1 MINQL
6 NEIESSKALD
16 ALEQHILAQMN
27 RMDIPSKTNE
37 RLEQLKENQMLL
49 LTTMMHEIRFTR
61 NLVKQIG
68 DTLNE

>member
-1 MINQL
+1 M
-6 NEIESSKALD
+6 
-16 ALEQHILAQMN
+16 
-27 RMDIPSKTNE
+27 
-37 RLEQLKENQMLL
+37 LEQLKENQMLL